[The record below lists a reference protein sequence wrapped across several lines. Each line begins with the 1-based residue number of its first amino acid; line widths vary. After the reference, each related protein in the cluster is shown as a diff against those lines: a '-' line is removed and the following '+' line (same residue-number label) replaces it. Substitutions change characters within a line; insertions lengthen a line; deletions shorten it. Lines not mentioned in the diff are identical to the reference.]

1 MISVKKS
8 GKNIQP
14 ELRQKFVDGYQ
25 KHVVEVQLANG
36 FNQILIEKM
45 CTFEPVWIRDLCCTI
60 IHDITMAF
68 IPIIIFCEACVAHVC
83 N

>member
-25 KHVVEVQLANG
+25 KHVVEVQLANRG
-36 FNQILIEKM
+36 PTKY
-45 CTFEPVWIRDLCCTI
+45 
-60 IHDITMAF
+60 
-68 IPIIIFCEACVAHVC
+68 
-83 N
+83 

>member
-25 KHVVEVQLANG
+25 KPTGVQPNINRENVHTWARLDKR
-36 FNQILIEKM
+36 FMLYI
-45 CTFEPVWIRDLCCTI
+45 I
-60 IHDITMAF
+60 IHDITMAL